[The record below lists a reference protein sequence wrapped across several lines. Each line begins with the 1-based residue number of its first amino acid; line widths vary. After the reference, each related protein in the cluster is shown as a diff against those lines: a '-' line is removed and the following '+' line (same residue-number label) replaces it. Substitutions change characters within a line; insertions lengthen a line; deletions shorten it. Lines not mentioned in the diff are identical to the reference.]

1 MSVLISDETLRACQM
16 EAAEFKQEIALLLFQ
31 AGRLTIGHASH
42 LAQMPPNAFREL
54 LKQRHIPLYVYD
66 VEDFR
71 ARSKKSAG
79 IGSAVIVISD
89 TSVFTNLAAIGHLHL
104 LQQLYERIFIPTAV
118 YQELTVDPPVP
129 GTVEVQTLQWLE
141 VRSVSDRA
149 MVEQLQN
156 RAQLDPGESE
166 AIALAL
172 EINADLLLIDE
183 RRGRTEANR
192 LGIRITGLL
201 GVLVEAKQR

>member
-1 MSVLISDETLRACQM
+1 
-16 EAAEFKQEIALLLFQ
+16 
-31 AGRLTIGHASH
+31 
-42 LAQMPPNAFREL
+42 
-54 LKQRHIPLYVYD
+54 
-66 VEDFR
+66 
-71 ARSKKSAG
+71 
-79 IGSAVIVISD
+79 
-89 TSVFTNLAAIGHLHL
+89 
-104 LQQLYERIFIPTAV
+104 
-118 YQELTVDPPVP
+118 
-129 GTVEVQTLQWLE
+129 
-141 VRSVSDRA
+141 

-156 RAQLDPGESE
+156 TAQLDPGESE